1 MPMSA
6 LARIQAMRQPRV
18 QGAFRNSSGFSYV
31 ALLVA
36 IVIIGISL
44 GAAGKYW
51 QNVMLR
57 EKEAEM
63 FFRGDQYRQA
73 IEHYYTA
80 VPGRPQYPQSIDDL
94 LTDNRTPSG
103 KRHLRQK
110 YKDPITGEDFG
121 EIREPRTKAIVGVYS
136 TSEKE
141 PLKKD
146 NFPAAYQDLA
156 GKSKYKEWL
165 FVARAKPGQAPLVLQ
180 LTSPGGET
188 TGFGQEQGTGV
199 ASIVQ
204 PTDTTQTQI
213 PGQPLGTIQT
223 QGTGQVQV
231 PGQPQGFG
239 QMQGTGQPQGFSQPQ
254 TPDQPQGFGQPQD
267 TNQQPGAVPPQ
278 TSGRPSRIRPHP
290 FTNYPLPD
298 PQNP

>member
-1 MPMSA
+1 MKLKSTEYKVQGTE
-6 LARIQAMRQPRV
+6 LARLRIPRGACPRMLLS
-18 QGAFRNSSGFSYV
+18 GAFRNSRGFAYV

-63 FFRGDQYRQA
+63 FFRGDQYRLA

-121 EIREPRTKAIVGVYS
+121 EIRDPRTKAIVGVYS

-146 NFPAAYQDLA
+146 NFPAAYHDLA
-156 GKSKYKEWL
+156 GKSRYRDWL
-165 FVARAKPGQAPLVLQ
+165 FIARAKPGQAPLVLQ

-188 TGFGQEQGTGV
+188 PGFGQEQGAAV

-204 PTDTTQTQI
+204 PVDTSQAQI

-223 QGTGQVQV
+223 QGSGQVQVTGQPPV

-239 QMQGTGQPQGFSQPQ
+239 QPPVPG
-254 TPDQPQGFGQPQD
+254 QPQGFGQPQD
-267 TNQQPGAVPPQ
+267 ANQPQPI
-278 TSGRPSRIRPHP
+278 GRPKIIRPP
-290 FTNYPLPD
+290 RSNYNVD
-298 PQNP
+298 PNNP